1 MGLTRCGGMRTSWS
15 GRPMDSACRLRRS
28 RRTPCMAMRSWD
40 SVTVVR
46 RATTRK
52 CFCWS
57 SACSAMALS
66 LPPLQQK
73 RMGSSDV
80 NKISKSY
87 KPCREGAQHVALL
100 RRKSLVPAA
109 KAVVHAGA
117 HVAAESGV
125 AQSILIMLVEEIS
138 GAGVKRNAV
147 ANVVVGGDVEAGVA
161 GIAGEAESEKIRV
174 GANAGEIAAYCYA
187 EAAIGGVQSE
197 RAGIDG
203 TPGQVVSGKLRKIES
218 VGGGEDAAVVIGVVS
233 RQVQPAPKSGFPCEV
248 DSSGAS
254 EVGVEKI
261 SEVRR

>member
-1 MGLTRCGGMRTSWS
+1 MQTSCS
-15 GRPMDSACRLRRS
+15 GKRSDSACRWRSS
-28 RRTPCMAMRSWD
+28 RRTPWMAVRAEP
-40 SVTVVR
+40 SVRVVR

-147 ANVVVGGDVEAGVA
+147 AHVVWGGDVEARVA
-161 GIAGEAESEKIRV
+161 R
-174 GANAGEIAAYCYA
+174 
-187 EAAIGGVQSE
+187 
-197 RAGIDG
+197 
-203 TPGQVVSGKLRKIES
+203 
-218 VGGGEDAAVVIGVVS
+218 
-233 RQVQPAPKSGFPCEV
+233 
-248 DSSGAS
+248 
-254 EVGVEKI
+254 
-261 SEVRR
+261 